1 LGPLS
6 ILPKVDVAASAAR
19 HDSILAKLRS
29 CELYR
34 SPEKASGASRKRVD
48 PSMDPYQD
56 MWRELSPAA
65 RLRRSWRLRS
75 RVKNLQAVHDAKS
88 LPKL

>member
-1 LGPLS
+1 MR
-6 ILPKVDVAASAAR
+6 KEDR
-19 HDSILAKLRS
+19 
-29 CELYR
+29 
-34 SPEKASGASRKRVD
+34 ASGRIPDEV
-48 PSMDPYQD
+48 PDPYRE

-65 RLRRSWRLRS
+65 RLRRSWRMRS

>member
-1 LGPLS
+1 MRR
-6 ILPKVDVAASAAR
+6 KSAA
-19 HDSILAKLRS
+19 HIKSDEPIT
-29 CELYR
+29 
-34 SPEKASGASRKRVD
+34 
-48 PSMDPYQD
+48 DPYQE
-56 MWRELSPAA
+56 MWRALTPAA